1 MYLETGDYKVRN
13 GAIYVKTGIGGY
25 GDIDVPLLNNIDMNG
40 KNIQTVTPAEM
51 TYLHGVTSDIQ
62 AQINAKT
69 SYPSAGEQ
77 AFLDADHTKLD
88 TIENS
93 ADVTDAD
100 NVNTAGAVMESDYN
114 AHTIL
119 RAIANNTPLAL
130 TVGEQ
135 TLVGRITGGN
145 ITALTPTQI
154 RTLINVADGADVSPW
169 TTVANE
175 TYLTIG
181 TDEIVSTGG
190 LTIRDSGT
198 HPLTIENDDGDESGT
213 IYRTNDDLTF
223 NSGTGGGIA
232 LISINDITNKLGD
245 DAGVNYWQLLDSANA
260 IVLQV
265 DSNGV
270 ISGGGTAVHFSSTT
284 TITNTLGDNAGS
296 YSFIVED
303 SGNNNKF
310 EINSD
315 ADTLWTMEADSTIK
329 IDADTT
335 NHTIGSI
342 FTIDAGINSATV
354 DVIDLNITVGTA
366 LSASEV
372 VTGWNLSIDGDGG
385 DDVTSIIRGM
395 YLEYGGTSSGI
406 SRALHFEG
414 SWDYEIYCGG
424 DLKIGMDTNDGTTSF
439 EIWNSDDS
447 KVIEIDSDG
456 TIQGTLAG
464 SEFETANDCAVAA
477 LTIDQNDDD
486 QPFLKFEGVGAADQT
501 KNFSNVNG
509 DGAASGPLLYSSN
522 PGWIFVG
529 MVRHEMED
537 TANVMS
543 DQDVWVPLYIPNTS

>member
-1 MYLETGDYKVRN
+1 MYSETGDYEVRN

-25 GDIDVPLLNNIDMNG
+25 GDIDVPLLNDIDMNG
-40 KNIQTVTPAEM
+40 KNIQTVTPTEM
-51 TYLHGVTSDIQ
+51 AYVHGVTSDIQ
-62 AQINAKT
+62 TQINTKT
-69 SYPSAGEQ
+69 SYPGTGEQ
-77 AFLDADHTKLD
+77 SFLDADHTKLNG
-88 TIENS
+88 IEAL
-93 ADVTDAD
+93 ADVTDAT

-145 ITALTPTQI
+145 ITALTPAQI

-169 TTVANE
+169 TTVAHE
-175 TYLTIG
+175 TYLTTG
-181 TDEIVSTGG
+181 TDEIVATGG

-198 HPLTIENDDGDESGT
+198 HPLTIENDAGDE
-213 IYRTNDDLTF
+213 
-223 NSGTGGGIA
+223 A
-232 LISINDITNKLGD
+232 
-245 DAGVNYWQLLDSANA
+245 
-260 IVLQV
+260 
-265 DSNGV
+265 
-270 ISGGGTAVHFSSTT
+270 
-284 TITNTLGDNAGS
+284 
-296 YSFIVED
+296 
-303 SGNNNKF
+303 
-310 EINSD
+310 
-315 ADTLWTMEADSTIK
+315 
-329 IDADTT
+329 
-335 NHTIGSI
+335 
-342 FTIDAGINSATV
+342 
-354 DVIDLNITVGTA
+354 
-366 LSASEV
+366 
-372 VTGWNLSIDGDGG
+372 
-385 DDVTSIIRGM
+385 TSIIRGM

-424 DLKIGMDTNDGTTSF
+424 DLKIGMDTNDGTTSVK
-439 EIWNSDDS
+439 IWDSDDT
-447 KVIEIDSDG
+447 KVFEIDSNG

-464 SEFETANDCAVAA
+464 SEIETTNDCAVAA

-486 QPFLKFEGVGAADQT
+486 QPFMKFEGVGAADQT

-509 DGAASGPLLYSSN
+509 DGAPSGPLLYSSN